1 MEPTRDAMCILLGG
15 MLSGVAIALP
25 GSALT
30 GLSQLN
36 PRQLLLTN
44 LLTDLGPS
52 LAIALQPPRDRPA
65 EELLR
70 EGPDASLG
78 RSLNRQIVLRATI
91 TAAAATGA
99 GVAAAPGGSRAP
111 APGVSCAR

>member
-1 MEPTRDAMCILLGG
+1 MWASLRDALAILLGG
-15 MLSGVAIALP
+15 NLGEIAFELT

-30 GLSQLN
+30 GHSPLN

-44 LLTDLGPS
+44 LLTDLGPA

-78 RSLNRQIVLRATI
+78 RSLNRQIVLRAVS

-99 GVAAAPGGSRAP
+99 WVVARPTGRRRSAKAFA
-111 APGVSCAR
+111 